1 MKHVVKLWLLLQEWD
16 RLVEKP
22 FTNCERLM
30 EIEALMGVPLVELF
44 RRPR

>member
-22 FTNCERLM
+22 FTNRERLT
-30 EIEALMGVPLVELF
+30 EIEAQMGVPLVELF